1 MFRSLNSSPM
11 FRFISARQNST
22 LVQLSQAI
30 KTTSANK
37 ATKSNKDSKD
47 RSVISDVDHLLL
59 SFEDTLK
66 TNGNASSS
74 STSTPGSSKF
84 TSSDFRARSSN
95 YLLQQPAPHPRDV
108 AKNVRMFGPLAGRTL
123 DVRMGQNVGN
133 IVGGLA
139 TLVRTNKVRF
149 LKTEQARFIGK
160 AKLQKQKHRQWWR
173 RNFSAG
179 FKELMSQVRDAKRR
193 GY

>member
-1 MFRSLNSSPM
+1 
-11 FRFISARQNST
+11 
-22 LVQLSQAI
+22 
-30 KTTSANK
+30 
-37 ATKSNKDSKD
+37 
-47 RSVISDVDHLLL
+47 
-59 SFEDTLK
+59 
-66 TNGNASSS
+66 
-74 STSTPGSSKF
+74 
-84 TSSDFRARSSN
+84 
-95 YLLQQPAPHPRDV
+95 
-108 AKNVRMFGPLAGRTL
+108 MFGPLAGRTL